1 MRLEKVKKVTS
12 HKFGELPIQE
22 KGATF
27 KPAGIQRK
35 TQSGDVPENIGYT
48 ECPTPAELKIKCNAI
63 FKDNFNFESV
73 SSIFDDTLTIVTTE
87 GKEFLMSQAW
97 VKESCELGDGET
109 EITYNSSLSP
119 RVK

>member
-12 HKFGELPIQE
+12 HKLGELPIQE

-27 KPAGIQRK
+27 KPAGIERK
-35 TQSGDVPENIGYT
+35 IQPGDMPENIGYT
-48 ECPTPAELKIKCNAI
+48 ERYTPAELKIKCNAI
-63 FKDNFNFESV
+63 FKKDFNFESV
-73 SSIFDDTLTIVTTE
+73 SSIFDDSLTIVTTE

-109 EITYNSSLSP
+109 EIIYNSSTSP
-119 RVK
+119 RTK